1 MHVQV
6 AMYEREPGFVNSYGC
21 VFQECISDSPS
32 RAIERMNPS
41 ILLGAMIGYA
51 HKCTLAFLLGHYA
64 HLRQSWTQLIVLVC
78 PHSPRT
84 CALFVL

>member
-1 MHVQV
+1 MRAQV
-6 AMYEREPGFVNSYGC
+6 AMYEREPGFMNSYGC
-21 VFQECISDSPS
+21 VFQECISNSPS

-41 ILLGAMIGYA
+41 ILFGAMLGYA

-78 PHSPRT
+78 PHSPLSRDPY
-84 CALFVL
+84 AL